1 MGLLKSSRS
10 SASPSD
16 NATIECVV
24 CGAHASG
31 LHYMVW
37 SCNGCKTFFRRAIM
51 ENRKYS
57 CARNGKCQIGVKNR
71 CCCRHCR
78 FEKCIKVGMTFT
90 ELNVERKRKVHMAN
104 ASILV
109 EQFSW
114 DQEDPLVRELLAK
127 QRQFRTLLTSSFTPI
142 FSTLDHA
149 LQQPSVFDGSMK
161 IFENFQLEIPELN
174 VERKRKVHM
183 ANASILVE
191 QFSWDQEDPLVRE
204 LLAKQRQFRTLLTSS
219 FTPIFSTLDHALQQP
234 SVFDGSMKIFE
245 NFQLEIP
252 GNQLDFYDWRAR
264 ILSITVEWIKSFSE
278 FKGIPSSDQRSL
290 IVHCSFAL
298 LVFSEAFQTPER
310 FSDRLV
316 YPDGLQ
322 VTRNFSRGICI
333 PQNGLIRGI
342 VAVINFILAPIRR
355 IQLTEVE
362 YVFLQTLLLFDT
374 DCLSLSEST
383 LRLVASKQEILFVSL
398 QRYLFAKMGA
408 NSMGSANRMAQLL
421 LRISNIQKVAA
432 FKRQFFI
439 DENSLNILGSNCAK
453 SSFAIQLANLYPD
466 ISFF

>member
-1 MGLLKSSRS
+1 MPISSNNFAIISQATSCHYQFAGIISGADTVCQLSMGLLKSSRS

-16 NATIECVV
+16 NGTIECVV

-90 ELNVERKRKVHMAN
+90 ELNVERKRRVHMAN

-109 EQFSW
+109 EQFGW

-161 IFENFQLEIPELN
+161 IFENFQL
-174 VERKRKVHM
+174 
-183 ANASILVE
+183 
-191 QFSWDQEDPLVRE
+191 
-204 LLAKQRQFRTLLTSS
+204 
-219 FTPIFSTLDHALQQP
+219 
-234 SVFDGSMKIFE
+234 G
-245 NFQLEIP
+245 IP

-383 LRLVASKQEILFVSL
+383 LRLVASKKEILFVSL
-398 QRYLFAKMGA
+398 QRHLFAKMGA

>member
-1 MGLLKSSRS
+1 M
-10 SASPSD
+10 
-16 NATIECVV
+16 VV
-24 CGAHASG
+24 SQ
-31 LHYMVW
+31 
-37 SCNGCKTFFRRAIM
+37 
-51 ENRKYS
+51 NRKYS

-90 ELNVERKRKVHMAN
+90 ELNVERKRRVHMAN

-109 EQFSW
+109 EQFGW

-161 IFENFQLEIPELN
+161 IFENFQL
-174 VERKRKVHM
+174 
-183 ANASILVE
+183 
-191 QFSWDQEDPLVRE
+191 
-204 LLAKQRQFRTLLTSS
+204 
-219 FTPIFSTLDHALQQP
+219 
-234 SVFDGSMKIFE
+234 G
-245 NFQLEIP
+245 IP

-278 FKGIPSSDQRSL
+278 FKVYQILTEYGHRNYRIPLKGIPSSDQRSL

-383 LRLVASKQEILFVSL
+383 LRLVASKKEILFVSL
-398 QRYLFAKMGA
+398 QRHLFAKMGA

-421 LRISNIQKVAA
+421 LRISNIQVNKT
-432 FKRQFFI
+432 FNF
-439 DENSLNILGSNCAK
+439 
-453 SSFAIQLANLYPD
+453 NL
-466 ISFF
+466 I